1 MWGILSPSEES
12 LIACL
17 TQQALDS
24 KTRTPARTP
33 RSIQQTPRSELVSQ
47 LHELVS
53 RLPDDKAQ
61 ELLGSIAAS
70 ESEVAS
76 LVRERAESRG
86 FEALVTSTRPAAE
99 VMGDWQEG
107 GSALTGVQVDRERT
121 MGSVLGEMPQR
132 ERACMGEIERELELE
147 IERQI
152 QLDQVR
158 SQLVGDL
165 GTSASGQWM

>member
-1 MWGILSPSEES
+1 MNE
-12 LIACL
+12 
-17 TQQALDS
+17 
-24 KTRTPARTP
+24 
-33 RSIQQTPRSELVSQ
+33 
-47 LHELVS
+47 
-53 RLPDDKAQ
+53 
-61 ELLGSIAAS
+61 
-70 ESEVAS
+70 
-76 LVRERAESRG
+76 RE
-86 FEALVTSTRPAAE
+86 
-99 VMGDWQEG
+99 GDG
-107 GSALTGVQVDRERT
+107 VDRERT